1 MTASASLRFDRIC
14 LAAGI
19 AALVAASWA
28 YLVYQDWAMRHM
40 DLVDMAMPSA
50 GPWSP
55 AEALWVFAMWAIMMV
70 AMMLPSAT
78 PMLTVY
84 RKLVAAR
91 EQRTRPA
98 VLTALFAGGYL
109 LVWLGFS
116 AMATLA
122 QWGLHQA
129 ALVSPSMILT
139 NAKVGAALFV
149 VAGVYQWT
157 PLKHSCLVGCRA
169 PLDFLQRHWRS
180 GAAGALSMGA
190 RQGVYCAGCCGLLM
204 ALLFVYGVM
213 NAVWIAVITLYVLAE
228 KLLPLGRWL
237 PRTTGLGLV
246 AWGLWMFLASPL

>member
-28 YLVYQDWAMRHM
+28 YLVYQDWAMRDM

-122 QWGLHQA
+122 QWGMHQA

-139 NAKVGAALFV
+139 NAKGGGALFV

-157 PLKHSCLVGCRA
+157 PLKRSC
-169 PLDFLQRHWRS
+169 
-180 GAAGALSMGA
+180 
-190 RQGVYCAGCCGLLM
+190 
-204 ALLFVYGVM
+204 
-213 NAVWIAVITLYVLAE
+213 
-228 KLLPLGRWL
+228 
-237 PRTTGLGLV
+237 
-246 AWGLWMFLASPL
+246 